1 MSDWW
6 WWHSRIESLQVLL
19 TLDFRLGLGLGLWQ
33 YFPLKWRRQSVK
45 RVENLR
51 KFHSLFFIQLLQ
63 MTEKEKQKLFII
75 SHRNILCIFVV
86 ILNENRRW
94 IRFISG
100 NVYSFKSHLRKEKDE
115 IRECQRWNRK
125 VFIILFN
132 FISDMLTATFCWYF
146 SIRLILISTFQFW
159 QLQSRMLQNI
169 CEILAVFINSC
180 KVEQRGKLAEQ
191 FSEGEDPKV

>member
-1 MSDWW
+1 M
-6 WWHSRIESLQVLL
+6 

-86 ILNENRRW
+86 TLSENRRW
-94 IRFISG
+94 IRIISG
-100 NVYSFKSHLRKEKDE
+100 KVYVFKSHLRKEKDE
-115 IRECQRWNRK
+115 IRECQRWNQK
-125 VFIILFN
+125 VFYHFVQFYQWHVDSYILLIFFHQINFN
-132 FISDMLTATFCWYF
+132 FNLSVLTTSVKDASKYLW
-146 SIRLILISTFQFW
+146 
-159 QLQSRMLQNI
+159 
-169 CEILAVFINSC
+169 NSC
-180 KVEQRGKLAEQ
+180 SFHK
-191 FSEGEDPKV
+191 FM

>member
-1 MSDWW
+1 MTASVSQAGGKPEKVSFFVLHSTLSDDGERKTKAL
-6 WWHSRIESLQVLL
+6 HYL
-19 TLDFRLGLGLGLWQ
+19 TPQ
-33 YFPLKWRRQSVK
+33 
-45 RVENLR
+45 
-51 KFHSLFFIQLLQ
+51 HSLY
-63 MTEKEKQKLFII
+63 
-75 SHRNILCIFVV
+75 LCRHPS
-86 ILNENRRW
+86 ENRRW
-94 IRFISG
+94 IKIISG
-100 NVYSFKSHLRKEKDE
+100 NVYVFKSHLRKEKDE
-115 IRECQRWNRK
+115 IRECQRWNRE